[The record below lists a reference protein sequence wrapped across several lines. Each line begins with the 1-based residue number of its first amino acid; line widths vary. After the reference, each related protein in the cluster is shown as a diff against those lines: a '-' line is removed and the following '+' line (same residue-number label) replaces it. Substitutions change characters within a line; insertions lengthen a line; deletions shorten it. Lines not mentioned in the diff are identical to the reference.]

1 MEEEGN
7 EILGARFPLAGFVK
21 DLVCFMLVHQNGSL
35 SISLKGLT
43 GGCLK
48 TTFGIDESP

>member
-1 MEEEGN
+1 MEEEGD
-7 EILGARFPLAGFVK
+7 EILGARFPLTGFVK
-21 DLVCFMLVHQNGSL
+21 DLVRFILVHQNGSS

-48 TTFGIDESP
+48 VTFGVADNP